1 MQSGVSA
8 ITVGVADDS
17 KGGRTP
23 GSTQSSPRRFRTRFR
38 VESDSSLSGGE
49 DLEEQLRKRLRVQS
63 FIWALATLML
73 GATAVARNVGQIR
86 KDPTLLFTAPPLPGV
101 LLLLTVVTLVFLRL
115 LSPSRRLP
123 LKALRAIEWAGVFQA
138 AGFFAFNQWLSL
150 RLGTALEIRDNSMD
164 LGAGLGAPWGA
175 IIVAYGVLI
184 PSSMKHCLM
193 RTVAV
198 AFVAFIPE
206 MLVFPGTIGL
216 SGGAPVFLA
225 TKFVLIGS
233 MAALGIYGAY
243 RIDVLS
249 KDASQARQLGQYKLR
264 RLLGQGGMG
273 EVHLAE
279 HQFLRRACAVK
290 LIRPEQAGNE
300 DTLARFEREVRAAAR
315 LTHPNTIQIYDYG
328 RAEDGTFYYAM
339 EYLPGISLQELV
351 ERHGALPPAR
361 AIHVLMQV
369 CGALRE
375 AHAHGLVHRDLKP
388 ANVMVCERGGM
399 HDVVK
404 LLDYGLVVTTN
415 IAEEEA
421 RLTRTGMIVGTPEFM
436 SPEQCGGDV
445 SVTGASD
452 IYSLGAVAY
461 YLLSGKAPFAGR
473 PVMQIMA
480 AHLYETPKPIRQVR
494 EDVPE
499 ELEQV
504 IARCLE
510 KMPERRFA
518 DIDELETA
526 IKRSSRTLSWTL
538 DDARNWWHDN
548 AVAVSAAMS

>member
-1 MQSGVSA
+1 M
-8 ITVGVADDS
+8 VGAADDS
-17 KGGRTP
+17 KAGKSP
-23 GSTQSSPRRFRTRFR
+23 ISVQSAPRRFRTRFR
-38 VESDSSLSGGE
+38 VESDSSVSGGE

-73 GATAVARNVGQIR
+73 GVTAVARNFGQIR

-101 LLLLTVVTLVFLRL
+101 LLLLTIVTLIFLRL
-115 LSPSRRLP
+115 LSPTRRLP
-123 LKALRAIEWAGVFQA
+123 LSTLRAIEWAGVFQA

-150 RLGTALEIRDNSMD
+150 RLGTAQEIRDNSMD

-184 PSSMKHCLM
+184 PSSMRHCLT

-198 AFVAFIPE
+198 AIVAFIPE
-206 MLVFPGTIGL
+206 MLTFPGTIGL

-233 MAALGIYGAY
+233 MSALAIYGAY

-351 ERHGALPPAR
+351 DRHGALPPAR
-361 AIHVLMQV
+361 AIHVLMQI

-388 ANVMVCERGGM
+388 ANVMICERGGM
-399 HDVVK
+399 QDVVK

-415 IAEEEA
+415 ISEEEA
-421 RLTRTGMIVGTPEFM
+421 RLTRSGMIVGTPEFM
-436 SPEQCGGDV
+436 SPEQCGGDIA
-445 SVTGASD
+445 VTGSSD

-480 AHLYETPKPIRQVR
+480 AHLYETPKPIRELR

-526 IKRSSRTLSWTL
+526 MKQTSASLRWTP

-548 AVAVSAAMS
+548 AVAISAAMS